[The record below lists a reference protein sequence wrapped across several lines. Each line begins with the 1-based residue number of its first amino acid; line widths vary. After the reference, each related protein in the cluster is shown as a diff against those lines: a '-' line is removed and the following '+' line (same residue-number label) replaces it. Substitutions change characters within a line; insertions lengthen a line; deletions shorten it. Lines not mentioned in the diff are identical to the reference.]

1 MKILSVSFN
10 SYVVITQKLHTSRL
24 FKDESSTNGPDL
36 AFFSLFNR
44 TKRDVLEEMKDEP
57 LTYSDIEDE
66 CEEKNGCDR
75 DKCLI
80 LSPKS
85 RAILLESN
93 LILQD
98 ESSSDDNEDDDIIGP
113 AHKDP
118 LASDLALS
126 TDDSSE
132 DDDDLFSVGR
142 RLKIDIPD
150 DVSSITLL
158 KGFPNVEDENS
169 PSGSIKRGISEVV
182 GSDRDARKVLRS
194 LENF

>member
-132 DDDDLFSVGR
+132 DDDLFNVGR

-150 DVSSITLL
+150 DVSSIPLL